1 MYSRCLSLFCLA
13 AFGFAAVEARE
24 LRVCADPNNLPFS
37 NQAGEGLENRLA
49 QLLAS
54 ELTAELKYTWWSER
68 KSFLENSLE
77 AGLCDVVLGVPS
89 TMDSVLVSKPY
100 YRSTY
105 TFVERRDRG
114 LNVSSLTDSRLEQ
127 LRIGIHVVGEDYAPP
142 AHLLA
147 RRGLAGQLVGYSL
160 YGKYGDS
167 NPPSVLIDAVVRGEV
182 DLAIIWGPFAGY
194 FSKSYPSLLKITPVT
209 PAAFMEIPFTYGI
222 SVAVRQSDSLLL
234 AQIEHV
240 MDEKCD
246 QIAALLA
253 QFAIPLLQEGS
264 ATCESLPQAVSSL
277 H

>member
-1 MYSRCLSLFCLA
+1 MYSRYLSSFCLTA
-13 AFGFAAVEARE
+13 LGLAGVEARE

-54 ELTAELKYTWWSER
+54 ELKAELKYTWWAER

-105 TFVERRDRG
+105 TFVERSDRG

-147 RRGLAGQLVGYSL
+147 RRGMASQLIGYSL
-160 YGKYGDS
+160 YGKYGEP
-167 NPPSVLIDAVVRGEV
+167 NPPSVLIDAVVGGAV
-182 DLAIIWGPFAGY
+182 DLAIVWGPFAGY
-194 FSKSYPSLLKITPVT
+194 FSKLYPLTLTITPVT
-209 PAAFMEIPFTYGI
+209 PPAFMEVPFTYGI
-222 SVAVRQSDSLLL
+222 SVAVREGESSFL
-234 AQIEHV
+234 AEIEQVLHRECHQIG
-240 MDEKCD
+240 
-246 QIAALLA
+246 ALLT
-253 QFAIPLLQEGS
+253 QYGIPLMQEET
-264 ATCESLPQAVSSL
+264 ATCEPLPQAAVFL
-277 H
+277 Q